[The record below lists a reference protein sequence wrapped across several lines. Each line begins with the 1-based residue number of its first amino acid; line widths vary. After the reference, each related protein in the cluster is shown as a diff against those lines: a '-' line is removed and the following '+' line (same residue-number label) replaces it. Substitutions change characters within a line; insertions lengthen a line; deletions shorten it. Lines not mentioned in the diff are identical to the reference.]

1 MLVFYRNEPSY
12 QGKRLSDWAREYGTN
27 KWSRNANKAEMA
39 EVAIR
44 HIGAEGVPFL
54 LQAIES
60 VRAQTLKN
68 IEIILINDG
77 STDNSMQ
84 IIEEQAAQDSR
95 IRVLSQENQGNSAA
109 RNNAFKEAKG
119 RYVYFMDSDDVIEGE
134 TLEACLVKCEA
145 HQLDF
150 VFF

>member
-1 MLVFYRNEPSY
+1 MNEETTIPVSVIMPVY
-12 QGKRLSDWAREYGTN
+12 NTA
-27 KWSRNANKAEMA
+27 
-39 EVAIR
+39 
-44 HIGAEGVPFL
+44 PFL

-119 RYVYFMDSDDVIEGE
+119 RYVYFMDSS
-134 TLEACLVKCEA
+134 C
-145 HQLDF
+145 
-150 VFF
+150 